1 MNIGTSSKTLIV
13 LCVCF
18 LVAVSVI
25 YSPPSLGKSAK
36 EKKIDQNRTKRDK
49 LYDLIRDLNQDEE
62 QLATITATLDGKI
75 ERLEEEILS
84 IKTQYE
90 QANTEQLQFEE
101 DQAKLE
107 DDLQDYKANLRKR
120 TRAIYMQGDL
130 TYLDL
135 VFQATSF
142 GDAIDRLYFIQTIVE
157 RDKAMVEHARDAR
170 EDLDVKIVQIATQKT
185 EINRIQE
192 ILELQQGELEETR
205 GDKQLLIE
213 AINNDKALFEK
224 QIKSIEE
231 ENVKFMKEIREYAKS
246 AAKWN
251 KKWDGNFAKP
261 CKGSITSGYGMR
273 KHPILGVRKMHTGV
287 DIGAPKGTRVTVGGE
302 GKVIFTGTKR
312 GYGKT
317 VIVDHGNNRT
327 TLYAHLSKISCE
339 AGNHLQEGAKV
350 GEVGSTGYSSGNH
363 LHFEVRINGETVDP
377 FKHLN

>member
-1 MNIGTSSKTLIV
+1 MDISTSSKTLIV
-13 LCVCF
+13 LCVCC
-18 LVAVSVI
+18 LVAISVI
-25 YSPPSLGKSAK
+25 YSQPSLGKSAK

-75 ERLEEEILS
+75 EGLEGEILS

-90 QANTEQLQFEE
+90 QANTEQLRLEE
-101 DQAKLE
+101 DKAKLE

-157 RDKAMVEHARDAR
+157 RDKTMVEHARDAR

-192 ILELQQGELEETR
+192 ILEIQQGELEETR

-231 ENVKFMKEIREYAKS
+231 ENVKFMKEIREYANSK
-246 AAKWN
+246 AKWN
-251 KKWDGNFAKP
+251 KKWDGNFARP
-261 CKGSITSGYGMR
+261 ASGSITSGYGMR
-273 KHPILGVRKMHTGV
+273 RHPILGVRKMHTGV
-287 DIGAPKGTRVTVGGE
+287 DIGAPKGTRVNAGGA
-302 GKVIFTGTKR
+302 GKVIYAGTKR

-317 VIVDHGNNRT
+317 VVVDHGNNRT
-327 TLYAHLSKISCE
+327 TLYAHMSKINCA
-339 AGNHLQEGAKV
+339 AGDILKEGQKL
-350 GEVGSTGYSSGNH
+350 GEVGNTGLSKGNH
-363 LHFEVRINGETVDP
+363 LHFEVRINGNTVDP
-377 FKHLN
+377 FKHLD